1 MADKLLEVTDL
12 HVMYRTDDDNV
23 YALNGVDISVEKG
36 KTLGLVGETGAGKTT
51 LALSILRLLPD
62 RVGSSPKATSK

>member
-36 KTLGLVGETGAGKTT
+36 KTLGLGEKPAPARRHWRSRSCGCCRTAS
-51 LALSILRLLPD
+51 A
-62 RVGSSPKATSK
+62 SSPRATSK